1 MGCIC
6 SKGIPAN
13 DYVAEN
19 HSKERHLKSNRSS
32 RHGASLRKEE
42 SVLHSDGGQSDA
54 MARLILNQHGE
65 ENAGS
70 TSESDDAEKAT
81 PIGKAASAKPLR
93 QEQRPSMEDGEKRV
107 GVHNNNN
114 NATPRIIGVVIGEK
128 GALVIAGWPSW
139 LTSVAGEAI
148 NGWVPRKADSFQK
161 LDKVSFS
168 SFTFYMLYLHSF
180 LQYLFTYALVLF
192 I

>member
-19 HSKERHLKSNRSS
+19 HPKERHLKSNRSS
-32 RHGASLRKEE
+32 RLLGASSRKEE
-42 SVLHSDGGQSDA
+42 PVLHADGGQSDA
-54 MARLILNQHGE
+54 MARLISNQPGE

-70 TSESDDAEKAT
+70 TPESDDVEKAT
-81 PIGKAASAKPLR
+81 PIEKAANAKPLC
-93 QEQRPSMEDGEKRV
+93 QERPTMEDGTKRV
-107 GVHNNNN
+107 GVHNNN
-114 NATPRIIGVVIGEK
+114 ATPRIINVVNGEK

-148 NGWVPRKADSFQK
+148 NGWIPRKADSFQK
-161 LDKVSFS
+161 LDKVSRILILR
-168 SFTFYMLYLHSF
+168 LYF
-180 LQYLFTYALVLF
+180 
-192 I
+192 